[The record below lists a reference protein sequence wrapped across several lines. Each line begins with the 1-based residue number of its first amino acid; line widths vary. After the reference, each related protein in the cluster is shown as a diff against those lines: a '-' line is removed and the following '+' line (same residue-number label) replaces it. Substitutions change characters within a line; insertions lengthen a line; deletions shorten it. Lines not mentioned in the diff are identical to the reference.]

1 MERTMTIKKF
11 FAPSTTRLGRQQW
24 FRNVWQRLTMVLMLV
39 MLTTATAWA
48 EKVNLSSEGITVEI
62 PNQTYTGNELT
73 PEVTVKNGD
82 EVVSNEHYTIDLPEG
97 RRNAGNYTITITAKD
112 ESALYAG
119 STTATFTINKATP
132 SSDNPPTASAIF
144 YGERLDN
151 STLSGHPIDVNGDEL
166 SGTWAWVAPT
176 TMPNVSDS
184 GTTEYSV
191 VFTPTDYTNYEE
203 CTTTTTLTI
212 NKAPLTITAN
222 SKSINYGD
230 APANDGVTYG
240 GFVNGENKDNLGGTL
255 GFEYTYTQY
264 EPVGTYQITP
274 NGLTSENYDITF
286 VPGTLI
292 VDKKSLTVAADDITI
307 DHGAAAPAYT
317 YTVTGLVNGES
328 LTTEPALSCDYAQ
341 GDGIGTYLISISGA
355 AASANYTISY
365 TPGTLTVQSK
375 KYTVTFVDEDGTQ
388 LQSSEVE
395 WGETPAYT
403 GETPT
408 KDATAQYTYTFAG
421 WTPEI
426 VAVTEDATYTATYSS
441 TPVPYTVNY
450 VLYGGTNNPSNP
462 TTYTCESAITLAE
475 PTAPEN
481 SGYTFSGW
489 YTDANFENSVDDTAI
504 PQGTT
509 GEKTFYACWL
519 KELGAT
525 VIWDDD
531 NNKYGVRGSVI
542 FYLSDGTNEKEYQVQ
557 SYIDNLSILTPKG
570 FKVHKN
576 GEEIVYTWRIRD
588 NSGCYEQSAPVVD
601 GNTTTF
607 TLTLK
612 THDYCGTDDPKT
624 TDVDESKTVTWN
636 YNTSTKTIT
645 IAGSGPMMYYNS
657 AVSDG
662 TYCNG
667 APWRAYAGEVEHVV
681 ISDGITYVG
690 SNTFAHCPNI
700 SNVTLPTDQHLYEI
714 GPGAFGDCTSLTSID
729 IPMSVNKINDGA
741 FAGCSNLASVTLG
754 YGDGATFTIG
764 TDVFPAT
771 TTIIVPLA
779 GLLSYLGAA
788 GWSAYAD
795 KVISTGYCGKD
806 NTETTDVDE
815 SHNLIWTLRAI
826 TKTTDQG
833 MTLETVTVDDKVLA
847 ALKLTVSANTV
858 NPVNTQAK
866 GAFDMADGQ
875 YDDNNTCFIFPWG
888 IGKDEHVLAIR
899 DVVIEDGVTSIGSS
913 AFRFPISGKITNA
926 TIGKD
931 VKTIDSEAFRGTK
944 LANVTFAANSA
955 LETIGDKAFQSTY
968 LTNITIPASVKT
980 IGGNAFESSNLA
992 TVTIEDSSE
1001 KPSQLTTIADNAF
1014 ERTKITTITLPKSVK
1029 DIYNAFRGCT
1039 TLQTVNFAADATIEA
1054 IGYCAFYGCTAL
1066 QSITIPAS
1074 VTMIES
1080 YVFLN
1085 CTSLSAVNFAEN
1097 SALKVVDASAFD
1109 GCTTLTQN
1117 DYVLTLPTTV
1127 TDVFAA
1133 RPSHLVTCLA
1143 AKLWSNVTE
1152 KLSYSS
1158 NCGVEVLDYVNET
1171 TINSANNVQFTMR
1184 SNGTLSDNSPALRM
1198 NIYKNTEDPV
1208 GENFSIADYTNADY
1222 TRWADVRTN
1231 LTAVLIEDG
1240 VEGIGN
1246 NAFNGCSALTTF
1258 RVMPT
1263 TAPALGSGVFDGC
1276 TALTIIA
1283 PASYKTAD
1291 GWQSEGIVEKLR
1303 ADREDLFT
1311 SGTEWMTWC
1320 GDFDWSA
1327 PAGCSVY
1334 VVSGVDEHTVT
1345 LTALTETANAD
1356 RTEGEENAEGIRIPA
1371 YTPVILQKTDANATG
1386 LQARFAKVGTV
1397 PASGYN
1403 ATTGLVTKSESN
1415 FNMLGN
1421 ATDAAITEGGFTEQ
1435 PFYSLYNGKFYRYE
1449 GTQAI
1454 ATHRCILTVSPVY
1467 TAPVLTIGTETTSV
1481 VSIDNGQLI
1490 IDNDVWYTL
1499 DGRKLDK
1506 QPTKKG
1512 IYINGGR
1519 KVVIK

>member
-24 FRNVWQRLTMVLMLV
+24 FRDARQRLTMVLMLV

-48 EKVNLSSEGITVEI
+48 QETTMTVTAENVTVTYDGSEHYITVNVSVPESGATI
-62 PNQTYTGNELT
+62 TYCETENGTYTDTNPT
-73 PEVTVKNGD
+73 
-82 EVVSNEHYTIDLPEG
+82 YT
-97 RRNAGNYTITITAKD
+97 NAGVNTVYYKV
-112 ESALYAG
+112 
-119 STTATFTINKATP
+119 
-132 SSDNPPTASAIF
+132 TASGYAD
-144 YGERLDN
+144 Y
-151 STLSGHPIDVNGDEL
+151 SGSATV
-166 SGTWAWVAPT
+166 
-176 TMPNVSDS
+176 
-184 GTTEYSV
+184 
-191 VFTPTDYTNYEE
+191 
-203 CTTTTTLTI
+203 TI

-230 APANDGVTYG
+230 APANDGVTYS
-240 GFVNGENKDNLGGTL
+240 GFVNGEDENNLGGTL
-255 GFEYTYTQY
+255 GFEYNYSQGD
-264 EPVGTYQITP
+264 PVGTYQITP

-286 VPGTLI
+286 VSGTLT

-317 YTVTGLVNGES
+317 YSVTGLVNGES
-328 LTTEPALSCDYAQ
+328 LTTEPTLSSTYTQ
-341 GDGIGTYLISISGA
+341 GAGIGTYPISISGA

-375 KYTVTFVDEDGTQ
+375 KYTVTFQNEDGTQ

-441 TPVPYTVNY
+441 T
-450 VLYGGTNNPSNP
+450 LRTN
-462 TTYTCESAITLAE
+462 
-475 PTAPEN
+475 
-481 SGYTFSGW
+481 G
-489 YTDANFENSVDDTAI
+489 
-504 PQGTT
+504 
-509 GEKTFYACWL
+509 
-519 KELGAT
+519 
-525 VIWDDD
+525 
-531 NNKYGVRGSVI
+531 
-542 FYLSDGTNEKEYQVQ
+542 
-557 SYIDNLSILTPKG
+557 
-570 FKVHKN
+570 
-576 GEEIVYTWRIRD
+576 
-588 NSGCYEQSAPVVD
+588 
-601 GNTTTF
+601 
-607 TLTLK
+607 
-612 THDYCGTDDPKT
+612 YCGTDDPKT
-624 TDVDESKTVTWN
+624 TDVDESVNVTWN

-657 AVSDG
+657 VQNG
-662 TYCNG
+662 ENWNNG
-667 APWRAYAGEVEHVV
+667 APWRAFANEVEHVV

-700 SNVTLPTDQHLYEI
+700 SSVTLPTDQQLYEI

-771 TTIIVPLA
+771 TTIIVPA
-779 GLLSYLGAA
+779 KALLSYLGAD

-795 KVISTGYCGKD
+795 KVMSTGYCGKKIYNSEPPYEPLAD
-806 NTETTDVDE
+806 YTT
-815 SHNLIWTLRAI
+815 NLIWTLRAI

-833 MTLETVTVDDKVLA
+833 LTLETVTVDDKVLA
-847 ALKLTVSANTV
+847 ALKLTVSANTADPV
-858 NPVNTQAK
+858 NPNAEE
-866 GAFDMADGQ
+866 AFDMAVLIPGDNGKPAI
-875 YDDNNTCFIFPWG
+875 YPFGTSDDEYIY
-888 IGKDEHVLAIR
+888 AIR
-899 DVVIEDGVTSIGSS
+899 DIVIEDGVTSIGNMV
-913 AFRFPISGKITNA
+913 FRFPDAMKNINA

-931 VKTIDSEAFRGTK
+931 VKTIDSEAFRGTN
-944 LANVTFAANSA
+944 LANVTFAANST
-955 LETIGDKAFQSTY
+955 LETIGYQAFK
-968 LTNITIPASVKT
+968 LTDLTDITIPASVKT
-980 IGGNAFESSNLA
+980 IGGNAFMDCQQLE

-1001 KPSQLTTIADNAF
+1001 KPSQLTSIGGNAF
-1014 ERTKITTITLPKSVK
+1014 ENTKITTITLPKSVK
-1029 DIYNAFRGCT
+1029 DIDNAFRGCT
-1039 TLQTVNFAADATIEA
+1039 TLQTVNFAADATIET
-1054 IGYCAFYGCTAL
+1054 IGYGAFIGCTSL
-1066 QSITIPAS
+1066 TSITIPAS
-1074 VTMIES
+1074 VTMIEND
-1080 YVFLN
+1080 VFLN
-1085 CTSLSAVNFAEN
+1085 CTSLSAVNFVEG
-1097 SALKVVDASAFD
+1097 SALKTVLASAFD

-1127 TDVFAA
+1127 TDVFAP
-1133 RPSHLVTCLA
+1133 RPSHLVSCLA
-1143 AKLWSNVTE
+1143 AKLWSNATE

-1158 NCGVEVLDYVNET
+1158 NCGVEDLDYET
-1171 TINSANNVQFTMR
+1171 ETVKNSPDNVQFTMR
-1184 SNGTLSDNSPALRM
+1184 SNGTLSDGSPALRM
-1198 NIYKNTEDPV
+1198 NIYKNTENPTGSD
-1208 GENFSIADYTNADY
+1208 FSIADCSDAES
-1222 TRWADVRTN
+1222 TRWADARTN
-1231 LTAVLIEDG
+1231 LTAVVIEDG

-1263 TAPALGSGVFDGC
+1263 TAPALGTNVFDGC

-1291 GWQSEGIVEKLR
+1291 GWKSEGIVEKLR

-1311 SGTEWMTWC
+1311 GGTEWMTWC
-1320 GDFDWSA
+1320 NDLDWSA
-1327 PAGCSVY
+1327 PAGCKVY
-1334 VVSGVDEHTVT
+1334 VVGSVDESTVT

-1371 YTPVILQKTDANATG
+1371 YTPVILQKTVANATG

-1397 PASGYN
+1397 PTSGYN
-1403 ATTGLVTKSESN
+1403 ATTGLVTQSESN

-1421 ATDAAITEGGFTEQ
+1421 ATDATITEGGFTEQ

-1454 ATHRCILTVSPVY
+1454 AAHRCILTVSPVY
-1467 TAPVLTIGTETTSV
+1467 TAPVLTIGTETTSLSPV
-1481 VSIDNGQLI
+1481 PSPSREGSSQG
-1490 IDNDVWYTL
+1490 WYTL
-1499 DGRKLDK
+1499 DGRKLNGK
-1506 QPTKKG
+1506 PTQKG
-1512 IYINGGR
+1512 IYVNGGR